1 MNSQWCNHM
10 WHGHKGVMAHGS
22 WQYDLP
28 TSGSIVWPL
37 AIPPELNKSAW
48 FHALTDRTKE
58 AGVPLRF
65 VKPCGAFCVC
75 FCQGGSVE
83 FCEALCFFFRVCF
96 CQGGGLCQRWPDEGW
111 PTHQLCRCLPFG
123 QQVQCWHD
131 LFANCPAQKPSVV
144 LLQRSS
150 DSRKR
155 GPCNSGPFSRGWF
168 AERTRSSRVV
178 FPGSCRKFASSH
190 DIVNFCFSFFGFSSF
205 FQWYD
210 IYIIYIIEKI

>member
-10 WHGHKGVMAHGS
+10 WHGHNGVMAHGS

-83 FCEALCFFFRVCF
+83 FCEALCFFFPCLFLSRWWPLPTMTGRGVADPSTL
-96 CQGGGLCQRWPDEGW
+96 QMSTIRPTGTVLARPLCQ
-111 PTHQLCRCLPFG
+111 LS
-123 QQVQCWHD
+123 
-131 LFANCPAQKPSVV
+131 CPEAKCGASPKVEWFSEERP
-144 LLQRSS
+144 LQFR
-150 DSRKR
+150 
-155 GPCNSGPFSRGWF
+155 
-168 AERTRSSRVV
+168 A
-178 FPGSCRKFASSH
+178 
-190 DIVNFCFSFFGFSSF
+190 I
-205 FQWYD
+205 Q
-210 IYIIYIIEKI
+210 